1 MILVY
6 VDMFLKLKDISD
18 SPSFKESDINH
29 DGTIF
34 PKDFKD
40 KLESSKKYS
49 GLVKSF
55 TFKYLLNKYPP
66 PLPII
71 VHQLLNHIVLLSL
84 DTKFSKSISANS

>member
-18 SPSFKESDINH
+18 SPPFKESDTNH

-49 GLVKSF
+49 G
-55 TFKYLLNKYPP
+55 
-66 PLPII
+66 
-71 VHQLLNHIVLLSL
+71 
-84 DTKFSKSISANS
+84 